1 MNLWIPF
8 AIVCCFIW
16 GWWGLLGAL
25 ALGYMLQPK

>member
-8 AIVCCFIW
+8 AIVCCLIW

-25 ALGYMLQPK
+25 AVGYIME